1 VVNLLE
7 NYAAILRRDPPGE
20 ALADRDS
27 DALLHLYLQPACGRR
42 DQVSGWHV
50 EQQHSGRIRAER
62 LPHAIYQRD
71 EQFLRAKPGQRGI
84 SNRLDVSELRSMFSV
99 KAERWS
105 KGSRSGDESWSSIR
119 LTPQP

>member
-1 VVNLLE
+1 MVNLLE
-7 NYAAILRRDPPGE
+7 NYAAVLRRDPPGE

-27 DALLHLYLQPACGRR
+27 DALLHLFLQPACGRR

-71 EQFLRAKPGQRGI
+71 EQFLRAKPG
-84 SNRLDVSELRSMFSV
+84 VSELSKHVSV

-105 KGSRSGDESWSSIR
+105 KGPRSGDESWSSIR